1 MQQRETGAVASRPW
15 DRRSDPD
22 RRRPHLTSDW
32 RYAWN
37 GRRQVIRRAE
47 DARSAGL
54 DVYHPRLLLL
64 VVAILVL
71 NGLDAVFT
79 LRLVHAGAAEEWNP
93 LMRALLHD
101 DVQLFVN
108 LKVAITSGALLLLVA
123 CSQTVILNG
132 FKVERL
138 LHWMLA
144 GYLVLVGYHLVLL
157 QVSGLH

>member
-15 DRRSDPD
+15 DRRNDPD

-32 RYAWN
+32 RYALD
-37 GRRQVIRRAE
+37 GRRQRIRRAE

-79 LRLVHAGAAEEWNP
+79 LRLVHAGVAEEWNP

-132 FKVERL
+132 IKVERL

-144 GYLVLVGYHLVLL
+144 GYLALVGYHLVLL
-157 QVSGLH
+157 QVSGLL